1 MNSWFENLNAVP
13 NGLALG
19 GGGARGCY
27 EIGLWKALNEAGLR
41 FDAVSGT
48 SIGALVGAMYV
59 QGALPQ
65 MIEFVQTMHPQAIAK
80 DMVYFPENL
89 GKWIQDRKKIED
101 FLSRYIFSRT
111 GMNISPLKESLDAM
125 FDYKAFRASPT
136 NFACMTFNLS
146 TKRPEAYFK
155 NGMNEENAQNIILAS
170 ASCYPA
176 FPVMKMNAQEYI
188 DGGYWDN
195 VPVDL
200 AEKMGAKKVLGV
212 DVEGPGLVLPVSPSV
227 DLFLMK
233 PILPLENFLD
243 FSRAACMKNLA
254 AGELEM
260 GKLRGLYA
268 GHLFTFDRSSQE
280 AIDFYEGYLGFLFS
294 IHRISMEAREIAGLS
309 RWAVKYSPS
318 DLSKA
323 LLEQESFVEL
333 LEILAYLAGLD
344 PYRVYS
350 FADFLSLLFTR
361 LSEIEAHPIRTTI
374 QNEDDIHSKM
384 RLIVLMK
391 ERIARTGVD
400 SMLKTTPYNR
410 ILPGQVALALVWF
423 FMEAAYEQ
431 RTTSEP
437 ASGR

>member
-155 NGMNEENAQNIILAS
+155 NEMNEENAQNIILAS

-200 AEKMGAKKVLGV
+200 AEKMGAKKVLG
-212 DVEGPGLVLPVSPSV
+212 
-227 DLFLMK
+227 
-233 PILPLENFLD
+233 I
-243 FSRAACMKNLA
+243 
-254 AGELEM
+254 
-260 GKLRGLYA
+260 Y
-268 GHLFTFDRSSQE
+268 Q
-280 AIDFYEGYLGFLFS
+280 
-294 IHRISMEAREIAGLS
+294 
-309 RWAVKYSPS
+309 
-318 DLSKA
+318 
-323 LLEQESFVEL
+323 
-333 LEILAYLAGLD
+333 
-344 PYRVYS
+344 
-350 FADFLSLLFTR
+350 
-361 LSEIEAHPIRTTI
+361 HPI
-374 QNEDDIHSKM
+374 
-384 RLIVLMK
+384 
-391 ERIARTGVD
+391 
-400 SMLKTTPYNR
+400 P
-410 ILPGQVALALVWF
+410 P
-423 FMEAAYEQ
+423 
-431 RTTSEP
+431 
-437 ASGR
+437 